1 MSTPVSK
8 PVKLQVNDSGSWR
21 NVIRFDAAHDM
32 QCAEVLAAAEMLGKA
47 AQRSTFRVAMDDA
60 LQLPLMYWTREK
72 GWVDA

>member
-1 MSTPVSK
+1 MSSTAIK
-8 PVKLQVNDSGSWR
+8 PVKLQVNDSGSWC

-47 AQRSTFRVAMDDA
+47 TQRVTFRIAIDDS
-60 LQLPLMYWTREK
+60 LSTVLMRWSKEM